1 MAQALRSMTG
11 FGEAQGALS
20 VRWEATVRIS
30 TLNGRS
36 FEPVLRLQPRLE
48 LPELEPALRRV
59 IAERIER
66 GRTQVGVELRSTG
79 ASPRLD
85 FDWSVAQALVEE
97 LKRKPR
103 GLRLAPISLRDLLA
117 LPGFTASGGG
127 PALDAEEVAALLALA
142 AAAGDRVCAMR
153 EEEARA
159 LTPVIAGELDE
170 LDRFA
175 AWLAEVLPAVRTALL
190 DKLRARLSE
199 LLQGVVL
206 PEERL
211 LTEAALGAERAD
223 ATEEL
228 ERLRSHLGQFRAA
241 LAAGGAVG
249 KRLDFLLQ
257 EMLREV
263 NTAASKCREAG
274 VGERVVAAKAALDKL
289 REQCANLE

>member
-11 FGEAQGALS
+11 FGEAQGQLS
-20 VRWEATVRIS
+20 ARWAATVRVAA
-30 TLNGRS
+30 LNGRS
-36 FEPVLRLQPRLE
+36 LEVALRLQPRLD
-48 LPELEPALRRV
+48 LPELEPAVRRV
-59 IAERIER
+59 LAEAMER
-66 GRTQVGVELRSTG
+66 GRVQVGVELQALA
-79 ASPRLD
+79 ASRRLD
-85 FDWSVAQALVEE
+85 FDWQVAEALVIE
-97 LKRKPR
+97 LKRRPR
-103 GLRLAPISLRDLLA
+103 SLKLAPISLRDLLA
-117 LPGFTASGGG
+117 LPGFAAGSSG
-127 PALDAEEVAALLALA
+127 PALDAGEVTALLELLA
-142 AAAGDRVCAMR
+142 GARDRACAMR
-153 EEEARA
+153 EEEAKA
-159 LTPVIAGELDE
+159 LSPVVAGELDE
-170 LDRFA
+170 LERFA
-175 AWLAEVLPAVRTALL
+175 AWLAEVLPQVRTALL
-190 DKLRARLSE
+190 EKLRSRLGE

-228 ERLRSHLGQFRAA
+228 ERLRSHLGQFRAT
-241 LAAGGAVG
+241 LAAGGPVG